1 MKKAIKPLLIV
12 VMAIILIA
20 LISII
25 YIRSTEQLMDKDLA
39 KTLISER
46 YKGDIT
52 KLTQSKDNRTFYVK
66 IKDKDKKYSLEID
79 RRKETIKNVTSQT
92 TPKKQT
98 KKEKPKT
105 KEKPKKDDKKKT
117 LITEK
122 RAKQIVM
129 NEVGGTF
136 VDIKKNEDSKPMTYT
151 VTQHVDDNEG
161 AVVSVNSLNGKV
173 NSVSW
178 FNIEQP
184 QPSYNAGNENKEQ
197 YYYEDD
203 DDYDDDEYD
212 DD

>member
-1 MKKAIKPLLIV
+1 MKKLIKPFLIV
-12 VMAIILIA
+12 MMAILLIA
-20 LISII
+20 LIAII
-25 YIRSTEQLMDKDLA
+25 YIRSTEQLMDKNLA
-39 KTLISER
+39 KTLVSER
-46 YKGDIT
+46 YKGDIS
-52 KLTQSKDNRTFYVK
+52 KLTQSKDNRLFYVE

-79 RRKETIKNVTSQT
+79 RRKETIKNVTSQST
-92 TPKKQT
+92 SKQPT
-98 KKEKPKT
+98 KQQPKT
-105 KEKPKKDDKKKT
+105 KQKSKKENKNKSI
-117 LITEK
+117 ITEK

-136 VDIKKNEDSKPMTYT
+136 VDIKKNDNSKPATYT
-151 VTQHVDDNEG
+151 VTQHVDQDEG

-184 QPSYNAGNENKEQ
+184 QTDYNEGYANKEQ

-203 DDYDDDEYD
+203 DDYDDDEVD